1 MGRKEDSKSAI
12 RALSKHIEVVDESCY
27 VTAGQIDDTPENESA
42 ITALEKNRLAYYVD
56 DNLGV
61 QVHSKVRSLLDH
73 VTSRYRFREKVGAYS
88 SLIEDL
94 EFSIESYKKSKI
106 RTHTSHEQYFDE
118 IREIV
123 MEIMD
128 MLTDALSMYHH
139 IVSDEFSV
147 VSDIDE
153 RIRQT
158 TRCKDECFKLRTTI
172 SHLSVVKIREWVGT
186 DLLLERLLMKVF
198 KAHLDRSLKDLAATN
213 RKLNSMVEKLQRD
226 KAVRRL
232 NKLID
237 IFSNKFKEQPGY
249 RPDISGI
256 MELPTC
262 ASLAE
267 RQRLGGYVDTSSA
280 RDEELLMDIALDT
293 LEKVQP
299 EPNTEQPE
307 ENNEEIADARGETL
321 ENVLDPL
328 TENVELLF
336 QAITDASYK
345 EDISAMNAYG
355 VLGVEALPEDWMIMV
370 MSYYEAQKKS
380 ISRYVTV
387 EEVRDMVQPFDG
399 TLYIKD
405 MIFRKGNRE

>member
-94 EFSIESYKKSKI
+94 EFSIESYKKSKT
-106 RTHTSHEQYFDE
+106 RMHTPHEQYFDE

-128 MLTDALSMYHH
+128 MITDALSMYHH

-158 TRCKDECFKLRTTI
+158 TRCKDECYKLRN
-172 SHLSVVKIREWVGT
+172 
-186 DLLLERLLMKVF
+186 D
-198 KAHLDRSLKDLAATN
+198 
-213 RKLNSMVEKLQRD
+213 
-226 KAVRRL
+226 
-232 NKLID
+232 NKLL
-237 IFSNKFKEQPGY
+237 KCG
-249 RPDISGI
+249 
-256 MELPTC
+256 
-262 ASLAE
+262 
-267 RQRLGGYVDTSSA
+267 
-280 RDEELLMDIALDT
+280 
-293 LEKVQP
+293 
-299 EPNTEQPE
+299 
-307 ENNEEIADARGETL
+307 
-321 ENVLDPL
+321 
-328 TENVELLF
+328 
-336 QAITDASYK
+336 
-345 EDISAMNAYG
+345 
-355 VLGVEALPEDWMIMV
+355 
-370 MSYYEAQKKS
+370 
-380 ISRYVTV
+380 
-387 EEVRDMVQPFDG
+387 
-399 TLYIKD
+399 KD
-405 MIFRKGNRE
+405 KRMGWN